1 MGEHTKLPWRRVP
14 IGGTSMV
21 VSDSPTLGQAI
32 CYEPKNGYSIG
43 LPFWDDSTGK
53 REIRFDFVEFSHGDA
68 AFIVEAC
75 NNHARLTREN
85 EAMRKALEDCLG
97 CVTAAEAEGL
107 HEVVEEL
114 RGFSEQTDRLI
125 DLVERR
131 LIWVRNYA
139 EPALSSLK
147 ESPDAKA

>member
-1 MGEHTKLPWRRVP
+1 MQP
-14 IGGTSMV
+14 GGFWSM
-21 VSDSPTLGQAI
+21 
-32 CYEPKNGYSIG
+32 EE
-43 LPFWDDSTGK
+43 
-53 REIRFDFVEFSHGDA
+53 REANA

-75 NNHARLTREN
+75 NNHDRLTREN
-85 EAMRKALEDCLG
+85 EAMRKALGDCLG
-97 CVTAAEAEGL
+97 CITAAEAEGL

-131 LIWVRNYA
+131 LLWVRDYA

-147 ESPDAKA
+147 EPGNAQT

>member
-1 MGEHTKLPWRRVP
+1 MGEPNLGLPWYADEDQREGMAWNIHIVEMNQPHMR
-14 IGGTSMV
+14 ICFMATSP
-21 VSDSPTLGQAI
+21 DTRPQ
-32 CYEPKNGYSIG
+32 E
-43 LPFWDDSTGK
+43 
-53 REIRFDFVEFSHGDA
+53 RA
-68 AFIVEAC
+68 AFIIEAC
-75 NNHARLTREN
+75 NNHDRLTREN